1 MPAEVGYCVLVW
13 RGLEC
18 RRVGLG
24 RRFGVAG
31 REEDM
36 IVDCHTHIW
45 ANIDQLGKGAGE
57 YIRRQ
62 CGQDNVAAGAAEHA
76 RAAECV
82 DKSLVFGFR
91 SVDLDASVPNDYVAE
106 YVGRHPAKMI
116 GVAAVDPSEAGAADE
131 AERCLGRSEFRGLTI
146 SPATQNIHPCDSR
159 AMGIYELALSR
170 RAPVFFCQS
179 THFPAH
185 GRMEY
190 ARPSLLDEIAREFPD
205 LVIVISSMG
214 HPWIEEGIALI
225 GKHPCVFGD
234 IAGLVHRPWQAYNA
248 LVLAHQFN
256 VMDKMLFGSDFP
268 YCTASEAI
276 KSVYR
281 MNEVTQGTNLP
292 SVPREAL
299 RTMVERDAMTA
310 LGIARPGEAV
320 ARPKDDEI

>member
-1 MPAEVGYCVLVW
+1 
-13 RGLEC
+13 
-18 RRVGLG
+18 
-24 RRFGVAG
+24 
-31 REEDM
+31 M
-36 IVDCHTHIW
+36 ITDCHTHIW
-45 ANIDQLGKGAGE
+45 ASLDQLGGDAGE

-62 CGQDNVAAGAAEHA
+62 CGRDNVAAGAAEHA

-91 SVDLDASVPNDYVAE
+91 SVDLGASVPNDYIAE
-106 YVGRHPAKMI
+106 YVARRSDKMI
-116 GVAAVDPSEAGAADE
+116 GVAAVDPADEGAADE
-131 AERCLGRSEFRGLTI
+131 AERCLARSEFRGLTV

-159 AMGIYELALSR
+159 AMGVYELARSR
-170 RAPVFFCQS
+170 NVPVFFCQS
-179 THFPAH
+179 THFPAQ

-256 VMDKMLFGSDFP
+256 VMDKVLFGSDFP
-268 YCTASEAI
+268 YYTAAEAI
-276 KSVYR
+276 KSIYR

-299 RTMVERDAMTA
+299 RSIVERDALTA
-310 LGIARPGEAV
+310 LRIARPGEAA
-320 ARPKDDEI
+320 ARTQDNDES